1 MCGTGTDSMAGKLL
15 FAYPAIDRMPAMLI
29 ATRPTDLR
37 RPEQEVE
44 GATAQ
49 IASAAETSWAA
60 DASEAP
66 ECEIRPDSI
75 T

>member
-1 MCGTGTDSMAGKLL
+1 MASPTVRNALTCSALNGLSRAPQAKGGDSARHRVR
-15 FAYPAIDRMPAMLI
+15 D
-29 ATRPTDLR
+29 PTS
-37 RPEQEVE
+37 
-44 GATAQ
+44 Q

-66 ECEIRPDSI
+66 ECEIRPDSN